1 MPEREKRM
9 IFQALQNEKNILP
22 GYQAARTAFI
32 SCFAAGYAVHL
43 YAFTNLIPNADGL
56 SRVADPQQM
65 TISGRWFLHY
75 ATMWN
80 GYVQSPALIGFL
92 SVLFMA
98 LTAALV
104 VLTLKMNTP
113 LLAGLTGILLIVF
126 PPAAFTYLY
135 MFTASAYFFSILLAA
150 AAVWV
155 TDRFCYGFIPG
166 ALLLACSLG
175 TYQAYLA
182 VACSLS
188 LICVILQ
195 AMREERSVREILR
208 TGLKHLAL
216 LVSGLILYF
225 LILRI
230 FLTVKGLTL
239 IDYHGISGMGSRMR
253 PGAVLSLLYPAFR
266 RFFSYFLRPGG
277 VCGYTTAFSALLNVC
292 AAVFGLVF
300 AGLRIKRMVKRG
312 SGGAAALTA
321 LLILLVPA
329 VFNLSAFMDD
339 DKEIM
344 RYALVFAYILVLAL
358 ADLTAGSA
366 GKRKPV
372 TSREAGGK
380 TVPAMKPAAARDIN
394 TVIQLEAAQKT
405 APAAEPGAGAGH
417 DDKNWG
423 KNGCTVLAAF
433 FIGVFALLVLFFAN
447 VDNLAYTSAAT
458 AHRATEAFAVNL
470 VGRVEALP
478 GYQKGMEVV
487 IIGPF
492 PENVYHSGVQAFD
505 LPDAPADSV
514 MPLGKHVY
522 YYLNDWLNVPWQ
534 EPSEETMLA
543 VSGSEAFKAMPLYP
557 DDGSVAILD
566 GRVVV
571 RLAEEYRPKQPF
583 EIQYESRR

>member
-1 MPEREKRM
+1 M
-9 IFQALQNEKNILP
+9 IFQTFQHENFMLP
-22 GYQAARTAFI
+22 GYRAAKAAFI
-32 SCFAAGYAVHL
+32 ACFAAGYAVHL
-43 YAFTNLIPNADGL
+43 FAFTNLIPNSDGL

-98 LTAALV
+98 LAAAFV

-113 LLAGLTGILLIVF
+113 LLAGLTGILLIIF

-135 MFTASAYFFSILLAA
+135 MFTASAYFFGILLAA
-150 AAVWV
+150 AAVWM
-155 TDRFCYGFIPG
+155 TDRFRYGIIPG
-166 ALLLACSLG
+166 ALLLACSIG

-188 LICVILQ
+188 LICMILQ
-195 AMREERSVREILR
+195 ATREERSVREILR

-216 LVSGLILYF
+216 LVSGLILYL
-225 LILRI
+225 LILRV
-230 FLTVKGLTL
+230 FLTVKGLAL
-239 IDYHGISGMGSRMR
+239 IDYHGISGMGSRMH
-253 PGAVLSLLYPAFR
+253 PGAVLFMLYPAFR

-277 VCGYTTAFSALLNVC
+277 LCGYTTAFSAALNLC
-292 AAVFGLVF
+292 AAAFGLF
-300 AGLRIKRMVKRG
+300 CAGLCVRHMVR
-312 SGGAAALTA
+312 SGRRGAAALTA
-321 LLILLVPA
+321 LLILLTPA
-329 VFNLSAFMDD
+329 AFNLAAFMDD

-344 RYALVFAYILVLAL
+344 RYGLVFAYIFVLAL
-358 ADLTAGSA
+358 ADL
-366 GKRKPV
+366 
-372 TSREAGGK
+372 
-380 TVPAMKPAAARDIN
+380 AAAMRP
-394 TVIQLEAAQKT
+394 EAAKKT
-405 APAAEPGAGAGH
+405 APAAEPEAGNGHTDGSLEKTWRKALAG
-417 DDKNWG
+417 
-423 KNGCTVLAAF
+423 LF
-433 FIGVFALLVLFFAN
+433 LGVFALLVLFFAN

-505 LPDAPADSV
+505 LPDAPVDSV